1 MKIASNIWFSLV
13 LLLLAGILLLPAGI
27 ASAAQH
33 AQNHSHEQHPTPA
46 STVQQS
52 HSGHQHQH
60 DSGAVVHDGHMALM
74 AAFKK
79 TVPEDY
85 RIMERTPVIDSQE
98 SVFNGRKSYMLHC
111 AVCHGSLGRG
121 DGPQAAGMKVPPAD
135 FLDFE
140 HSAHY
145 GPGEKYWL
153 IAKGSS
159 SLGMPAH
166 PTVTPKEIWNMVNY
180 ILALQAK
187 VKSEGYDKPPHI
199 H

>member
-1 MKIASNIWFSLV
+1 
-13 LLLLAGILLLPAGI
+13 
-27 ASAAQH
+27 
-33 AQNHSHEQHPTPA
+33 
-46 STVQQS
+46 
-52 HSGHQHQH
+52 
-60 DSGAVVHDGHMALM
+60 MALM
-74 AAFKK
+74 TAFKK

-85 RIMERTPVIDSQE
+85 RIMERTPVFDSKE
-98 SVFNGRKSYMLHC
+98 SLFSGRKLYMTHC

-121 DGPQAAGMKVPPAD
+121 DGPGAAGMKTPPAD

-153 IAKGSS
+153 IAKGSKNM
-159 SLGMPAH
+159 GMPAH
-166 PTVTPKEIWNMVNY
+166 PKVPPKDVWHMVNY

-187 VKSEGYDKPPHI
+187 VKSEGYDKPPHK

>member
-1 MKIASNIWFSLV
+1 MKKGSNRSFICLLFLVAGV
-13 LLLLAGILLLPAGI
+13 LLLPGGI
-27 ASAAQH
+27 ASAAQY
-33 AQNHSHEQHPTPA
+33 AQNHSHDQHSSPA
-46 STVQQS
+46 SPVQQS
-52 HSGHQHQH
+52 QSGHQHQH
-60 DSGAVVHDGHMALM
+60 DSGAVHDDHMALM

-121 DGPQAAGMKVPPAD
+121 DGPQAAGMKIPPAD

-153 IAKGSS
+153 IAKGSR

>member
-60 DSGAVVHDGHMALM
+60 DSGAVHDGHMALM

-145 GPGEKYWL
+145 EPGEKYWL